1 MRSRGEKKL
10 HKAKGDHLE
19 LVHLDRK
26 VLEMI
31 RQVSLVLVI
40 IEGQEPQNQ
49 LKGLL
54 GLSPVRSDGSRYCQ
68 MGD

>member
-1 MRSRGEKKL
+1 MENPTMRSKRIL

-19 LVHLDRK
+19 LVHLDQK

-40 IEGQEPQNQ
+40 VEG
-49 LKGLL
+49 
-54 GLSPVRSDGSRYCQ
+54 
-68 MGD
+68 